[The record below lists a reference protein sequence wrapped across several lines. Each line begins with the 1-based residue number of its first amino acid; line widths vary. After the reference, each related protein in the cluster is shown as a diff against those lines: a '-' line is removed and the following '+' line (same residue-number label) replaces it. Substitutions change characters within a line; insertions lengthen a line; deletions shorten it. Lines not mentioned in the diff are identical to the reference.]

1 MKTTVFHK
9 AGKRA
14 LSLAFALIFTLCLVF
29 HSVSPALAYES
40 QADYDEGYNQGLND
54 GYQNGYNQGVMDGQ
68 SLGYQEGYNQGQQ
81 DCLSGHDAIYQDGYN
96 AGFEAGKQEPPTG
109 YFTQDDV
116 NDARDAG
123 YLAGLEAGQ
132 TAGYQDGFEAGKTA
146 GYQEGYTAGYNKGK
160 EDGHAEGYE
169 EGYTEGKEDGHT
181 EGYEEGKTDGRA
193 EGYEEGYQ
201 DGVNSGIASESDK
214 VSPDSNDAFQNS
226 DGILDFDDSNTNLY
240 KTVISIPLSATG
252 YYFSYYNTQKAN
264 SFSMLDGLAH
274 IPCSEVAGFT
284 YRIFRYGLC
293 DSANNDGTSGVRTLQ
308 TPSVYFK
315 PTEVGQIVEVSINS
329 SLSSSGCPVT
339 DSFTVRKTI
348 QTTYSLAGK
357 YFCVI
362 LKADQ
367 KHNGKDFYLVRSW
380 QITESLLSAD
390 YLVLDSSSSALQDFS
405 GYNKGHADGYATGV
419 ADGRA
424 DATAIGTLLP
434 GLFGSVIM
442 FFDNSFS
449 RMTIFGISIMDVL
462 MTIVMIAFIGG
473 VIKLLKG

>member
-1 MKTTVFHK
+1 MKTRVFHK

-14 LSLAFALIFTLCLVF
+14 ISLAFALIFTLCLVL
-29 HSVSPALAYES
+29 HSVRPALAYES

-109 YFTQDDV
+109 FFTQDDV
-116 NDARDAG
+116 NDARNAG

-146 GYQEGYTAGYNKGK
+146 GYEEGYTAGYNKGK
-160 EDGHAEGYE
+160 EDGHAEGYD
-169 EGYTEGKEDGHT
+169 EGYTDGKEDGRA
-181 EGYEEGKTDGRA
+181 EGYDEGKTDGHT

-201 DGVNSGIASESDK
+201 DGVNSGTATESDK
-214 VSPDSNDAFQNS
+214 VAPDANDAFQNS
-226 DGILDFDDSNTNLY
+226 EGIFDFDDSSTAFYTTN
-240 KTVISIPLSATG
+240 ISIPLSAIG
-252 YYFSYYNTQKAN
+252 YFFSYYNTQKPNA
-264 SFSMLDGLAH
+264 FSMLDGLAY
-274 IPCSEVAGFT
+274 IPCSEVADFT

-293 DSANNDGTSGVRTLQ
+293 DFANKDGASGARTLQ

-315 PTEVGQIVEVSINS
+315 PTEFGQVVEVSINS
-329 SLSSSGCPVT
+329 EISSFGCPVT

-367 KHNGKDFYLVRSW
+367 KHNGKDFYLVHSW
-380 QITESLLSAD
+380 QITESHLSSD
-390 YLVLDSSSSALQDFS
+390 YLVLDTTSSALQDFS
-405 GYNKGHADGYATGV
+405 GYNKGHADGYASGV

-424 DATAIGTLLP
+424 DITGVSAFLP
-434 GLFGSVIM
+434 GIFGGVTR
-442 FFDNSFS
+442 FFSDMLGG
-449 RMTIFGISIMDVL
+449 MTIFGISALDVFL
-462 MTIVMIAFIGG
+462 TFVMIALVSF
-473 VIKLLKG
+473 VIRFVK